1 MIHSNSI
8 LNAVLAK
15 LTVKELEDLL
25 VIKEFPSVR
34 RDNPLSSATISVGAE
49 SVTVE
54 KDSEKN
60 RITDEYSQMIVKVR
74 LTLCVPKALGGDVCY
89 NILDRVIAAL
99 KPLVSEYK
107 VLEIESKELK
117 YSTALKSL
125 VMPITITVSAGNVYE
140 S

>member
-15 LTVKELEDLL
+15 LTVNELGDLL

-74 LTLCVPKALGGDVCY
+74 LTLCVPKTLGGDVCY

-99 KPLVSEYK
+99 KPLISEYK
-107 VLEIESKELK
+107 VLKIESKELK
-117 YSTALKSL
+117 YSTSLKSL

>member
-15 LTVKELEDLL
+15 LTVNELGDLF
-25 VIKEFPSVR
+25 VIREFPSVR

-74 LTLCVPKALGGDVCY
+74 LTLCVPKTLGGDVCY

-99 KPLVSEYK
+99 KPLISEYK
-107 VLEIESKELK
+107 VLKIESKELK
-117 YSTALKSL
+117 YSTSLKSL

-140 S
+140 L

>member
-15 LTVKELEDLL
+15 LTVNELGDLL
-25 VIKEFPSVR
+25 VIREFPSVR
-34 RDNPLSSATISVGAE
+34 RDNPLSSPTISVGAE

-74 LTLCVPKALGGDVCY
+74 LMLCIPKTLGGDVCY

-99 KPLVSEYK
+99 KPLISEYK
-107 VLEIESKELK
+107 VLKIESKELK
-117 YSTALKSL
+117 YSTSLKSL

-140 S
+140 L